1 LAITSLAW
9 PAVEAVYSWQYKNV
23 ALLLSQVSLFEVM
36 PSMCVGDLVKILD
49 DYARDQ

>member
-1 LAITSLAW
+1 LLGLLLGPWILLGSTSLH
-9 PAVEAVYSWQYKNV
+9 AV
-23 ALLLSQVSLFEVM
+23 LLLLQVSLFEVM